1 MEVSV
6 GLLRLDCSCKLLPD
20 LRMSLRVNEIAFKF
34 HGEGQIMVGI
44 IKAKPWGRSYKTP
57 SIIII
62 NDFAAFWFSNATSYH
77 ILP

>member
-6 GLLRLDCSCKLLPD
+6 GLLKLDCSCKLLLD

-62 NDFAAFWFSNATSYH
+62 NDFAAFWFLNATSYH
-77 ILP
+77 ILA

>member
-20 LRMSLRVNEIAFKF
+20 LRMSLRLNEIAFKF
-34 HGEGQIMVGI
+34 HGQGQIVVGI

-57 SIIII
+57 RIIII
-62 NDFAAFWFSNATSYH
+62 HDFAAFWFSNATSYH